1 MKLYKIG
8 YSKINNKGLFANKD
22 IKKGTRII
30 NYVGKI
36 ITKKVEI
43 TPIKINEFEGDLLLS
58 TKLNHLDFGKIESL
72 DMEKINLEAVA
83 IQATAQAKIAITI
96 KKRVVK

>member
-1 MKLYKIG
+1 MYPEIADTLVINSIF
-8 YSKINNKGLFANKD
+8 SKI
-22 IKKGTRII
+22 II
-30 NYVGKI
+30 N
-36 ITKKVEI
+36 KVEI